1 MQEIFDWNV
10 KSLLR
15 KLLFLVHVVQVLK
28 ASLIMLYRQI
38 QYNELLKEVTY
49 KSFRRRYQ

>member
-15 KLLFLVHVVQVLK
+15 KLLFLVVQVLK
-28 ASLIMLYRQI
+28 APLIKLYMQI
-38 QYNELLKEVTY
+38 QYDELLKEVTY